1 MQDDL
6 DSWESFL
13 ARTDQSGARKG
24 PRPRLDMG
32 LLEVDLALAG
42 FTVLLAAGSEALP
55 SEPLLSF
62 TGRLTMAFSLTSG
75 GIHILWW
82 FLGPS
87 APRLDAALLGRLG
100 DTPLGRLSSAINS
113 RFVRVLGDPYKFANR
128 LAYVLL
134 ALGWL
139 TFVGGL
145 MGRGD

>member
-1 MQDDL
+1 MKDYL
-6 DSWESFL
+6 ERLESFL
-13 ARTDQSGARKG
+13 ARNEQSGTGKG

-42 FTVLLAAGSEALP
+42 FTVLLAHAWETLP
-55 SEPLLSF
+55 SDPFLTLI
-62 TGRLTMAFSLTSG
+62 GRLTIALSLTSG

-87 APRLDAALLGRLG
+87 AQRFEASVQKRLRDS
-100 DTPLGRLSSAINS
+100 PLGRIDATLDKLI
-113 RFVRVLGDPYKFANR
+113 RCLVGHPYEFVDR
-128 LAYVLL
+128 LAYFLL

-145 MGRGD
+145 MGRG